1 VRPIVMPSFGMYTA
15 EGTLMQWL
23 KPSGVF
29 VSAGEPVAEIETEK
43 ALAEVTAPESGILHH
58 VAGPGAI
65 LQIESVLGYI
75 LAQGETP
82 PEPAATTREPAPSR
96 LSTGAPPQRDETF
109 ASPNARRVA
118 AEIGVDLAGLTGTG
132 PGGRITE
139 ADVRAA
145 AQDRT

>member
-1 VRPIVMPSFGMYTA
+1 MYTA
-15 EGTLMQWL
+15 EDTLMQWL

-58 VAGPGAI
+58 VAEPGAI
-65 LQIESVLGYI
+65 LQVESLLGYI

-82 PEPAATTREPAPSR
+82 PEPATTTTREPVPSR
-96 LSTGAPPQRDETF
+96 LSTAAPPQQDERF

-118 AEIGVDLAGLTGTG
+118 AELGVDLTGLTGTG

-145 AQDRT
+145 AKDGT